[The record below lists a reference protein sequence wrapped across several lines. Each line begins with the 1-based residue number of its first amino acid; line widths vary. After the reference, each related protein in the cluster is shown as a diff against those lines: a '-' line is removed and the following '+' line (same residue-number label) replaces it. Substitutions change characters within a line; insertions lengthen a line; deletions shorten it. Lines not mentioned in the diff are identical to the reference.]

1 MIELDGVQS
10 HVLVRCIERYRT
22 NVEHELVD
30 VLAAELRGF
39 RPAEL
44 RELFEELDVVM
55 RQLAVRPTVYSQAPS
70 EPWPSTSV
78 HGVHARLL
86 KRIVVAERRRLAQDV
101 DAPRQKTTHREAI
114 LWLERELRVLD
125 QIMAAE
131 WFLEARPARVPR
143 LTDFVS
149 IRHAE
154 SARPELAHEPARE
167 IDDKFRVLLAPS
179 AFLPDLAHYR
189 ARCELRD
196 GSVTVAYLDIDD
208 FKAFNTRWGE
218 TRIDRDLLPPFQELL
233 ESHVF
238 AHGHAYRLGG
248 DEYVALLPNADGAWG
263 LAFVRRFARAL
274 EDLRCPGIDVKPT
287 VSVGLVTVGPD
298 SFLTDR
304 EVLARADR
312 AKAFAKGNGK
322 RRVAG
327 YAGELVTERDLVV
340 LEG

>member
-22 NVEHELVD
+22 NVERELAEA
-30 VLAAELRGF
+30 LAAELRGF

-55 RQLAVRPTVYSQAPS
+55 RQLAVRPTVYSQAPN
-70 EPWPSTSV
+70 EPWPSTTV

-114 LWLERELRVLD
+114 SWLERELRVLD

-131 WFLEARPARVPR
+131 WFLQARPARVPR

-154 SARPELAHEPARE
+154 SARPELAREPERE
-167 IDDKFRVLLAPS
+167 IDDKFRVLSAPS
-179 AFLPDLAHYR
+179 AFLPDLAWYR

-196 GSVTVAYLDIDD
+196 TAVTVAYLDIDD

-233 ESHVF
+233 EAHVF
-238 AHGHAYRLGG
+238 AHGHAYRVGG
-248 DEYVALLPNADGAWG
+248 DEYVALLPNADGAWA
-263 LAFVRRFARAL
+263 LSFVRRFARAL

-312 AKAFAKGNGK
+312 AKAFAKQSGK

-340 LEG
+340 LDG

>member
-1 MIELDGVQS
+1 VIELEGIQS
-10 HVLVRCIERYRT
+10 HVLVRCIERFRT
-22 NVEHELVD
+22 NLERELGEA
-30 VLAAELRGF
+30 LANELRGF

-44 RELFEELDVVM
+44 RELFEELDVVT
-55 RQLAVRPTVYSQAPS
+55 RQLAVRNTVFSQAPS
-70 EPWPSTSV
+70 EPWPATSV
-78 HGVHARLL
+78 HGVHSRLL
-86 KRIVVAERRRLAQDV
+86 KRVVVTERRTLAQDI

-114 LWLERELRVLD
+114 MWLERELRVLD
-125 QIMAAE
+125 QIMQAE
-131 WFLEARPARVPR
+131 WFLDARPARVPR
-143 LTDFVS
+143 LTDYVS

-154 SARPELAHEPARE
+154 AARPELAREPARE
-167 IDDKFRVLLAPS
+167 IDDKFRVLFAPS
-179 AFLPDLAHYR
+179 SFLPDLAWYR
-189 ARCELRD
+189 ARCELRETA
-196 GSVTVAYLDIDD
+196 VTVAYLDIDD

-218 TRIDRDLLPPFQELL
+218 TRVDRDLLPPFMELL
-233 ESHVF
+233 EAHVF

-274 EDLRCPGIDVKPT
+274 EDLRCPGIDLKPT
-287 VSVGLVTVGPD
+287 ISVGLVTVGPD

-312 AKAFAKGNGK
+312 AKAFAKQSGK

-327 YAGELVTERDLVV
+327 YAGELVSERDLVV

>member
-1 MIELDGVQS
+1 VIELDGIQS
-10 HVLVRCIERYRT
+10 HVLVRCIERYRIDI
-22 NVEHELVD
+22 ERELGD
-30 VLAAELRGF
+30 ALASELRGF

-55 RQLAVRPTVYSQAPS
+55 RQLAVRPTVFSQAPN

-86 KRIVVAERRRLAQDV
+86 KRVVVTERRKLAQDV

-125 QIMAAE
+125 QIMQSE
-131 WFLEARPARVPR
+131 WFLDARPARIPR

-154 SARPELAHEPARE
+154 AARPDLAREPVRE
-167 IDDKFRVLLAPS
+167 IDDKFRVLWAPS
-179 AFLPDLAHYR
+179 AFLPDLAWYR
-189 ARCELRD
+189 ARCELRET
-196 GSVTVAYLDIDD
+196 SVTVVYLDIDD

-218 TRIDRDLLPPFQELL
+218 TRVDRDLLPPFMELL
-233 ESHVF
+233 EAHVF

-248 DEYVALLPNADGAWG
+248 DEYVALLPNADGAWA
-263 LAFVRRFARAL
+263 LAFVRRFTRAL
-274 EDLRCPGIDVKPT
+274 EDLRCPGIDLKPT
-287 VSVGLVTVGPD
+287 VSAGLVTVGPG

-312 AKAFAKGNGK
+312 AKAFAKASGK
-322 RRVAG
+322 RRIAG
-327 YAGELVTERDLVV
+327 YTGELMTESDLAV